1 MAGHLTIMYAKAMGY
16 RVTACKI
23 RTCLCLPGADHS
35 LTVDITEEKLKL
47 ALDSGADNAYNSLTI
62 KDEDIVKSR
71 STIVISGAKQAFDL
85 AFKTTQFH
93 GRVIA
98 VGYPYASV
106 PVDGRSHPISEENR
120 LTRAQF
126 CK

>member
-1 MAGHLTIMYAKAMGY
+1 MAIMYAKAMGY

-23 RTCLCLPGADHS
+23 QTFFRVRRANLNFP
-35 LTVDITEEKLKL
+35 VDITEEKLKL
-47 ALDSGADNAYNSLTI
+47 AIDSGADNAYNSLTI

-98 VGYPYASV
+98 VGYPYAPV
-106 PVDGRSHPISEENR
+106 PVDGKSTHIGRSNL

>member
-1 MAGHLTIMYAKAMGY
+1 M
-16 RVTACKI
+16 
-23 RTCLCLPGADHS
+23 
-35 LTVDITEEKLKL
+35 TVDITEEKLKL

-62 KDEDIVKSR
+62 KDEEIVKSR

-98 VGYPYASV
+98 VGYPYAPV
-106 PVDGRSHPISEENR
+106 PVDGKSRPE
-120 LTRAQF
+120 
-126 CK
+126 